1 MQILWNK
8 WDINDQLLKAVNWPI
23 SKITDRRAKTT
34 NEAEKGEDLFQNN
47 RCSLDLKVYISLTVF
62 VLVTES
68 QIIPPV
74 LHIERESALQ
84 KITLILWVQGI

>member
-1 MQILWNK
+1 MY
-8 WDINDQLLKAVNWPI
+8 WPI

-62 VLVTES
+62 MLVTES
-68 QIIPPV
+68 QIILPV

>member
-74 LHIERESALQ
+74 LHIDRKS
-84 KITLILWVQGI
+84 VV